1 MKPVQIPSLMSIG
14 TTVIELREFKEK
26 KKKKKNN
33 AELLP
38 VALGDAELY
47 SLSRWDSETSE
58 LLVASQDVPCRAG
71 KRVNFQSRCTRR
83 LLPVVLGDAELLQH
97 GQNRKSMFSS
107 NMKRKWYY
115 SEIFHTQF
123 CFDMF
128 YTIKSPEVEIT

>member
-1 MKPVQIPSLMSIG
+1 MAGGDHYRHSSTKGVNVKFEANSLALNETCSDTKFNVYWYYG
-14 TTVIELREFKEK
+14 YCVTRVHGEKE
-26 KKKKKNN
+26 
-33 AELLP
+33 E
-38 VALGDAELY
+38 E
-47 SLSRWDSETSE
+47 EE
-58 LLVASQDVPCRAG
+58 
-71 KRVNFQSRCTRR
+71 
-83 LLPVVLGDAELLQH
+83 EEEEH